1 MSELV
6 TIGKCFILYK
16 WAQYIHL
23 IKNHLGS
30 FFIFKTLPS
39 EKQLSFESAS
49 RVELGLGDSGL
60 DIGSGVGFWLFLE
73 HRSDS
78 GSGSFSTGIGST
90 AGSDSTSTLPGN
102 TSYDSV
108 KS

>member
-49 RVELGLGDSGL
+49 RVELG
-60 DIGSGVGFWLFLE
+60 
-73 HRSDS
+73 
-78 GSGSFSTGIGST
+78 
-90 AGSDSTSTLPGN
+90 
-102 TSYDSV
+102 
-108 KS
+108 